1 MLNLNYNINQ
11 ALGGKVTRNPAAIP
25 YQDFF
30 TEILS
35 VAGGGRGG
43 EDIGGGG
50 GAGGYKYQSGYY
62 VSSSG
67 IYTVVVGAGQP
78 SFNQTGICGAD
89 PGAGFSI
96 SGSNSFVYSS
106 IDGSNFYTMGGGAA
120 GCGSVLGSPL
130 PASDGG
136 SGGGGQ
142 QFGGGGGN
150 GYTDADGYTQGK
162 SGATAIDANGGGGGG
177 HFTTGGLASPAGN
190 SAIPGSGSLDLLPPD
205 FVTARAGGGIGAVT
219 NGTLSGSF
227 GGGGGSGNTALAITA
242 SNGQPNTGGGGGGL
256 KGLFSS
262 GSYNGSAGGSG
273 IVQFRYPGPQR
284 AYGGQVYEYLNPFN
298 EVIYTVH
305 SFTASGIF
313 QPIQ

>member
-11 ALGGKVTRNPAAIP
+11 GLGGNVTRNPSAIP
-25 YQDFF
+25 YQDFY
-30 TEILS
+30 TEILA

-89 PGAGFSI
+89 PGAGLSL
-96 SGSNSFVYSS
+96 SGSNSYVYSS
-106 IDGSNFYTMGGGAA
+106 IDGTNFYTMGGGAA
-120 GCGSVLGSPL
+120 ACGATPSLL
-130 PASDGG
+130 PASNGG

-142 QFGGGGGN
+142 QIGGAGGS
-150 GYTDADGYTQGK
+150 GYTDSSGYIQGK
-162 SGATAIDANGGGGGG
+162 SGATALDSNGGGGGG
-177 HFTTGGLASPAGN
+177 HFTTGGLASPEGT

-205 FVTARAGGGIGAVT
+205 YITARAGGGAGAVT
-219 NGTLSGSF
+219 GGTQSGSF
-227 GGGGGSGNTALAITA
+227 GGGGASGNTSFSITA

-256 KGLFSS
+256 KGLFIS

-273 IVQFRYPGPQR
+273 IVQFRYTGPQR
-284 AYGGQVYEYLNPFN
+284 AYGGQIYEYLNPFN

-305 SFTASGIF
+305 SFTASGVF
-313 QPIQ
+313 QPIR

>member
-162 SGATAIDANGGGGGG
+162 SGATAADANGGGGGG
-177 HFTTGGLASPAGN
+177 HFTTGGLVGQFN

-205 FVTARAGGGIGAVT
+205 FVTARAGGGSGAVT

-256 KGLFSS
+256 KGFFSS

>member
-11 ALGGKVTRNPAAIP
+11 ALGGQVTRNPAAIP

-43 EDIGGGG
+43 GDIGGGG
-50 GAGGYKYQSGYY
+50 GAGGYKYKSGYY

-78 SFNQTGICGAD
+78 SFNQTGVCGAD
-89 PGAGFSI
+89 PGFGNSL

-120 GCGSVLGSPL
+120 GCGAVLGSPL
-130 PASDGG
+130 PASNGG

-142 QFGGGGGN
+142 QFGGAGGN
-150 GYTDADGYTQGK
+150 GYTDADGYVQGK
-162 SGATAIDANGGGGGG
+162 SGAAAADANGGGGGG
-177 HFTTGGLASPAGN
+177 HFTTGGLSIPFN

-205 FVTARAGGGIGAVT
+205 FITARAGGGSGAVT
-219 NGTLSGSF
+219 GGTLSGSF
-227 GGGGGSGNTALAITA
+227 GGGGGSGNTEFSITA

-256 KGLFSS
+256 KGLFVS

-284 AYGGQVYEYLNPFN
+284 AYGGQVYEYFNTFN

-313 QPIQ
+313 QPIR